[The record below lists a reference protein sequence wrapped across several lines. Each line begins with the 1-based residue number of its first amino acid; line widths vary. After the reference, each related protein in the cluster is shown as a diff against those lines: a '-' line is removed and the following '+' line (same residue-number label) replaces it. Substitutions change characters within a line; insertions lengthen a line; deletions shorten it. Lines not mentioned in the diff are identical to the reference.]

1 MIRPLSENDKKI
13 LLEIARRAI
22 IRATQNLKIEEL
34 DLSQFSTDLRTEGA
48 SFVTL
53 NRKKDGCL
61 RGCIGTLE
69 AYQPLVRDVQVH
81 AIAAAMQ
88 DYRFHPVPFDE
99 VGGLRIE
106 ISRLTPP
113 YSIKYKDSLELM
125 SLIKPGIHGVILKN
139 GFNKATFLPQVWEQL
154 PHPEDFLSHL
164 CQKMGSSKDYWKT
177 NILDVAVYQVE
188 EFLE

>member
-1 MIRPLSENDKKI
+1 MIKPLSENDKKI

-22 IRATQNLKIEEL
+22 IRATQNLKMEEL
-34 DLSQFSTDLRTEGA
+34 DLDQFSTDLRTEGA

-53 NRKKDGCL
+53 HRKNDGCL

-88 DYRFHPVPFDE
+88 DYRFHPVSFDE

-154 PHPEDFLSHL
+154 PHPDDFLSHL
-164 CQKMGSSKDYWKT
+164 CQKMGSNKDYWKT
-177 NILDVAVYQVE
+177 NILDVAIYQVE
-188 EFLE
+188 EFHE